1 MIKIQSSY
9 RLIKNKNISD
19 DKAIKNLSD
28 IEYKIE
34 LPEKEEELIDS
45 EDDFLEEDKDE
56 DLSYEEKIRKDIE
69 GQIIREVEEKREN
82 ILNNA
87 LEEAESVR
95 QKAYEEGFER
105 GQSQGLEEGFEQGYR
120 KGEEEANKN
129 KEKALDYMSQV
140 DNYVKDYIRE
150 SEKDI
155 ISLAITI
162 AERIIDFEMEDRE
175 ETILNIIRPVIQ
187 EYNKQDKIIISCNSK
202 RYDFVKKHLDEFKN
216 LSPETQFVVFKD
228 DNLGENDCVI
238 ESDNQYIDLSIKK
251 QLDSIFNTIRHME

>member
-45 EDDFLEEDKDE
+45 EDDFLEEDKSE
-56 DLSYEEKIRKDIE
+56 ELSYEEKIRKDIE
-69 GQIIREVEEKREN
+69 EQIIREVEEKREN

-155 ISLAITI
+155 ISLAITM

-187 EYNKQDKIIISCNSK
+187 EYNKQDKIIISSNSK
-202 RYDFVKKHLDEFKN
+202 RYDFVKKHLDEFEN